1 MATFMT
7 QNWVETHGRLMDG
20 VSPTCRPFFQN
31 GNLNCDP
38 VWVLAIDIAPIL
50 IYPHPGKLTWNLKIT
65 CLTRKIIFQPSI
77 FGGSMLIFRGVYN
90 VYCPEKTNRVGWNI
104 QQFEDSYL
112 LLEKVDFPACHVSLL
127 ERF

>member
-7 QNWVETHGRLMDG
+7 QNWVETHGRFVDG

-50 IYPHPGKLTWNLKIT
+50 IYLHPGKLTWNLKIT
-65 CLTRKIIFQPSI
+65 LFEKENSSFNPP
-77 FGGSMLIFRGVYN
+77 FLGSMLIFQG
-90 VYCPEKTNRVGWNI
+90 CI
-104 QQFEDSYL
+104 
-112 LLEKVDFPACHVSLL
+112 
-127 ERF
+127 